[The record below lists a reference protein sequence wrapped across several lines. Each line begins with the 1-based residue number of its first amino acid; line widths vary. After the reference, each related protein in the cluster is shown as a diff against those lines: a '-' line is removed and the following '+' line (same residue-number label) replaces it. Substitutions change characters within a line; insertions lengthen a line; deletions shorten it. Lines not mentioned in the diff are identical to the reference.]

1 MLGWALHWSS
11 YLWAIQTFLSTC
23 SYSSKPIKSLVHWVG
38 LWWTH
43 YFDLLSGSRHLFTSQ
58 EVRHIIADHCCS
70 LYCMSVCLHKSRRG
84 FRSEIVI
91 ARGWGL
97 PCGYWEPNLGPPQ
110 EHRGFPTVQ
119 PFCNWDI
126 CFLDVHFLTFLCL
139 SLDTNPLLDVYLV
152 KIFPHSIGCCFV
164 QTTVSFA
171 IQKLFSFAKSYLL
184 LVLMP

>member
-1 MLGWALHWSS
+1 
-11 YLWAIQTFLSTC
+11 
-23 SYSSKPIKSLVHWVG
+23 
-38 LWWTH
+38 
-43 YFDLLSGSRHLFTSQ
+43 
-58 EVRHIIADHCCS
+58 
-70 LYCMSVCLHKSRRG
+70 MSVCLHKSRRG

-164 QTTVSFA
+164 HLSKRLALQKIFKFMGFHLLIIEIEGWTISNTVPIYSRICPTFTF
-171 IQKLFSFAKSYLL
+171 IRLSVSDFMLKTLILL
-184 LVLMP
+184 DLRFLQA